1 MQLNHRLFF
10 SLVCISTLSIGS
22 IDFNRSS
29 EALSIAITKPVQCSN
44 KDIVGSNQLERFSGF
59 PSNRSKYI
67 YNVLPYRVSAGA
79 YYVPIKNGKYCMM
92 DDGGEKK
99 DLRAAVKKFTAI
111 YGSQPLGVCDAT
123 QSGRVKFTCKSTS
136 AALKERI

>member
-1 MQLNHRLFF
+1 MQFNHRLFVP
-10 SLVCISTLSIGS
+10 LVCISTLSIGS
-22 IDFNRSS
+22 IDLNRSS
-29 EALSIAITKPVQCSN
+29 EALSLSIAKSMCSN

-79 YYVPIKNGKYCMM
+79 YYVPMKNGKYCMM
-92 DDGGEKK
+92 GDNGEKK
-99 DLRAAVKKFTAI
+99 DLRAAVKKFTEI
-111 YGSQPLGVCDAT
+111 YGSKPLGVCDAT